1 VVTGVTIAF
10 FDVDETLV
18 DTKSMFD
25 FLRFHLAA
33 CGDDGSRYDEQAG
46 ALRRAAASGVPR
58 SEINRAYYR
67 LFTGAGWTDL
77 RAAGER
83 WYADLLT
90 RPEPFLAEGLAAL
103 RFHQAA
109 GHVVA
114 LVSGSFRVCLDPVA
128 AHLGADVVL
137 CTEPLLDAA
146 GRLTGEVAV
155 PMIGDHKRSAVLDLI
170 AARGADPAACYGYG
184 DHSSDLAFL
193 AEVGNPTV
201 IGGDPELTA
210 VAEREGWPARP
221 ATTCA
226 APNHVSSQIR

>member
-1 VVTGVTIAF
+1 MVTAVPIAF

-33 CGDDGSRYDEQAG
+33 QGDDGTRYAEQAG
-46 ALRRAAASGVPR
+46 GLRRAAASGVPR

-67 LFTGAGWTDL
+67 LF
-77 RAAGER
+77 AGESWSGLLAEGAR
-83 WYADLLT
+83 WYAELLT

-103 RFHQAA
+103 RLHQAA
-109 GHVVA
+109 GHLIV
-114 LVSGSFRVCLDPVA
+114 LVSGSFRPCLDPVA

-137 CTEPLLDAA
+137 CTEPLTDGS
-146 GRLTGEVAV
+146 GRLTGEVAA
-155 PMIGDHKRSAVLDLI
+155 PMIGDNKRDAVLGLI
-170 AARGADPAACYGYG
+170 AERRADPARCFGYG

-193 AEVGNPTV
+193 AEVGHPTV
-201 IGGDPELTA
+201 IGRDPDLTA
-210 VAEREGWPARP
+210 VAEREGWPILT

-226 APNHVSSQIR
+226 A